1 MKNILNFTFILLCIC
16 LLTVGCGKKNEQ
28 PMDLLDSIQQRGKV
42 VVGVSSDIVPFGYKN
57 DKGEYEGFEIDLA
70 KQIAKL
76 LLYDESKIEF
86 VSVEPSNRIM
96 MLNSGQADMI
106 IATMTITS
114 KRMNVVD
121 FSNPYYFAGQ
131 TALVNSK
138 SKIKTLSDLSNKK
151 IGVAFGTTAY
161 DGIKEIV
168 PTASLVGFKN
178 YNLAIDALKAGEIDA
193 FALDDTILI
202 GYALKDKSLRLLTQK
217 YTQEP
222 YGIAFRKGIE
232 SARTIEMVNNFLKV
246 LNSTGSLNAMKHKWI
261 K

>member
-1 MKNILNFTFILLCIC
+1 MKKFLNIVLVLLVFS
-16 LLTVGCGKKNEQ
+16 LFTVGCGKKKE
-28 PMDLLDSIQQRGKV
+28 PMDLLDSIQQRGKL

-57 DKGEYEGFEIDLA
+57 QNNEYEGFEIDLA

-121 FSNPYYFAGQ
+121 FSNPYYNAGQ
-131 TALVNSK
+131 TALVSNN
-138 SKIKTLSDLSNKK
+138 SKIKSLSDLANKK
-151 IGVAFGTTAY
+151 VGVAFGTTAY
-161 DGIKEIV
+161 EGIKEVV
-168 PTASLVGFKN
+168 PTATLVGFKT
-178 YNLAIDALKAGEIDA
+178 YNQAVEALKSNDIDA

-202 GYALKDKSLRLLTQK
+202 GYAMKDKSLRMLTQK

-232 SARTIEMVNNFLKV
+232 SARTLEMVNNFLVV
-246 LNSTGSLNAMKHKWI
+246 LNTTGALNAMKNKWI

>member
-1 MKNILNFTFILLCIC
+1 MKKFFNIILVLFVLCI
-16 LLTVGCGKKNEQ
+16 LTTGCGKNKE
-28 PMDLLDSIQQRGKV
+28 PMDLLDSIQQRGKL

-57 DKGEYEGFEIDLA
+57 QNNEYEGFEIDLA

-114 KRMNVVD
+114 KRLNVVD

-138 SKIKTLSDLSNKK
+138 SKIKTLSDLANKRV
-151 IGVAFGTTAY
+151 GVAFGTTAY
-161 DGIKEIV
+161 DGIKEVV
-168 PTASLVGFKN
+168 PTANLVGFKG
-178 YNLAIDALKAGEIDA
+178 YKQAVEALKEGDIDA

-202 GYALKDKSLRLLTQK
+202 GYAMKDKSLRMLGQK

-222 YGIAFRKGIE
+222 YGIALRKGIE
-232 SARTIEMVNNFLKV
+232 SARTLEMINNFLVV
-246 LNSTGSLNAMKHKWI
+246 LNSTGTLNAMKNKWI

>member
-1 MKNILNFTFILLCIC
+1 MKKILEITFILLFLC
-16 LLTVGCGKKNEQ
+16 LFTVGCGKNKE
-28 PMDLLDSIQQRGKV
+28 PMDLLDSIQQRGIL

-57 DKGEYEGFEIDLA
+57 ANNEYEGFEIDLA

-76 LLYDESKIEF
+76 LLYDENKIEF
-86 VSVEPSNRIM
+86 VSVEPANRIM

-106 IATMTITS
+106 IATMTITP

-121 FSNPYYFAGQ
+121 FSNSYYNAGQ
-131 TALVNSK
+131 TALVNDK
-138 SKIKTLSDLSNKK
+138 SKIKSLSDLANKK
-151 IGVAFGTTAY
+151 VGVAFGTTAF
-161 DGIKEIV
+161 DGIKEVV
-168 PTASLVGFKN
+168 PTANLVGFKT
-178 YNLAIDALKAGEIDA
+178 YQQAINALKAEEIDA

-202 GYALKDKSLRLLTQK
+202 GYAMKDKSLRMLNQR

-232 SARTIEMVNNFLKV
+232 SARTLELVNNFLVV
-246 LNSTGSLNAMKHKWI
+246 LNSTGTLNAMKNKWI